1 MVIYTKETKTL
12 IIPEGLGN
20 LQSGNCDGVYRE
32 GFDDGYSSGY
42 TSGHTDGYQ
51 EGLAADCGEAIET
64 AYDNGYG
71 DGYTSG
77 TTDGY
82 NEGYGDG
89 YAQGQ
94 EDCSG
99 SSCELMIGTVDLEN
113 GDSGQW
119 VRYPDEG
126 YDGFRQ
132 VRIYDRGYGQGKYD
146 QGYQDGLAN
155 CPECPTVDCT
165 SAVTEAYQSGY
176 TAGLND
182 CSGSTDCSSAITAA
196 YNEGYAD
203 GEQEGAEAGYNN
215 GYREGYEDGIE
226 DCGAYSA
233 CPIQVYKEI
242 SLQDTEIDIYPD
254 QGYVGVGQLHIDAA
268 QYGNSKYG
276 EGYEDGTTDGFNSG
290 YTSGA
295 TDGYASGYTAGLAD
309 CSGDTPCD
317 CTEAYQEGYTSGN
330 TDGYASGRQS
340 GYTDGYGAGFGDGY
354 SAGQADCPECDCE
367 SAVTEAFQSGY
378 TEGFD
383 EGFMSG
389 ASTTDC
395 SSAVTEAYEIGFQS
409 GYTAG
414 LQSGRTN
421 NLNFV
426 INITNWQGPH
436 NEIREITLNGEPYNC
451 TTDTDEW
458 GTIKIYGETTESAI
472 TSLSFEVY
480 TVYLEIQSA
489 VTINGTVFSAESV
502 TVESLDESLFVTWYR
517 CTIDFDD
524 IPMYEIESS
533 AVTSAYQS
541 GYADGFASGQSSC
554 DCTSAITEAYQ
565 SGYTAGFESCS
576 GDTCNLQYKEI
587 TVDATNYGGAYTIF
601 PDSGYQGFY
610 AVDLNAAQWTEDM
623 YNSGSTDGFIAGYAS
638 GSTDTWPIAYQSGY
652 TDGLAN
658 CPGCDC
664 TSAFTEGYTSGYTDG
679 RAATGTDRTYALEVT
694 FSTQNS
700 YFASVSG
707 ANIKVTTLVHP
718 DDYLSGTAKPSF
730 FEYTYLN
737 EDYDYQNNIATYQFV
752 GQWRY
757 GNPSGQVQGNVTPT
771 CLFIDVLKSN
781 TNNWG
786 DFYCTKVR
794 FNPNVTIENGVAV
807 FENETGF
814 EYIPVETY
822 NNHID
827 DTDPRFEQVQIDWN
841 QQVLCNNCTEAYEEG
856 QGSVGTLEFTFEG
869 NLPSVGWFDEPV
881 ITAEMYSGNTY
892 VGQYRFNYSGNGF
905 DMTAENAYPGTEDV
919 KSFAGYFEGQGLP
932 DPTYLDIRSIGID
945 VYTSYLNSWSNWDLT
960 IRVNGRPRYRRSAG
974 QIIEFRG
981 VTTGGFKLTPSSID
995 TSSTGYTPNTT
1006 HVVATL

>member
-32 GFDDGYSSGY
+32 GFDNGYSSGY

-82 NEGYGDG
+82 NDGYGDG

-94 EDCSG
+94 SDCSG

-155 CPECPTVDCT
+155 CPECPTVDCA

-290 YTSGA
+290 YTSGT

-309 CSGDTPCD
+309 
-317 CTEAYQEGYTSGN
+317 
-330 TDGYASGRQS
+330 
-340 GYTDGYGAGFGDGY
+340 
-354 SAGQADCPECDCE
+354 
-367 SAVTEAFQSGY
+367 
-378 TEGFD
+378 
-383 EGFMSG
+383 
-389 ASTTDC
+389 
-395 SSAVTEAYEIGFQS
+395 
-409 GYTAG
+409 
-414 LQSGRTN
+414 
-421 NLNFV
+421 
-426 INITNWQGPH
+426 
-436 NEIREITLNGEPYNC
+436 
-451 TTDTDEW
+451 
-458 GTIKIYGETTESAI
+458 
-472 TSLSFEVY
+472 
-480 TVYLEIQSA
+480 
-489 VTINGTVFSAESV
+489 
-502 TVESLDESLFVTWYR
+502 
-517 CTIDFDD
+517 
-524 IPMYEIESS
+524 
-533 AVTSAYQS
+533 
-541 GYADGFASGQSSC
+541 
-554 DCTSAITEAYQ
+554 
-565 SGYTAGFESCS
+565 CS

-587 TVDATNYGGAYTIF
+587 TVDATNYSGAYIIH

-610 AVDLNAAQWTEDM
+610 EVGLNAAQWTEDM
-623 YNSGSTDGFIAGYAS
+623 YN
-638 GSTDTWPIAYQSGY
+638 
-652 TDGLAN
+652 
-658 CPGCDC
+658 
-664 TSAFTEGYTSGYTDG
+664 SGYTDG

-718 DDYLSGTAKPSF
+718 DDYLVGTAKPSF
-730 FEYTYLN
+730 FDYTYFN
-737 EDYDYQNNIATYQFV
+737 EDFDYQNNIATYQFV

-771 CLFIDVLKSN
+771 CLFIDVLKNN

-807 FENETGF
+807 FESETGF

-869 NLPSVGWFDEPV
+869 NLPSVGWMDEPV

-892 VGQYRFNYSGNGF
+892 VGQYMFNYSGNGF
-905 DMTAENAYPGTEDV
+905 DMTAENAYPGTKDV
-919 KSFAGYFEGQGLP
+919 KSFSGYFEGQGLP

-945 VYTSYLNSWSNWDLT
+945 VYTSYLNSWSNWTLS

-981 VTTGGFKLTPSSID
+981 VTTGGFKITPSAID